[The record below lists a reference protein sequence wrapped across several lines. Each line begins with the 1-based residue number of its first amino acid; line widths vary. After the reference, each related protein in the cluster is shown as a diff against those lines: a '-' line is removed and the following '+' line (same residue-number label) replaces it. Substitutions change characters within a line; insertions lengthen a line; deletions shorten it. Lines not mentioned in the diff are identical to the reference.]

1 MKRSFLVVMLMLTML
16 IGLSAEVIRVGS
28 SDNQVNLI
36 SSDASETVI
45 EMTVGYFNKSDLVI
59 DGQVFNQISLDKE
72 AETYIKG
79 APEVPTVSRS
89 IIIDNHAKPEMRVIA
104 SDYVEYQLA
113 VAPSKG
119 VITRDIDPASVP
131 YVFGD
136 AYQQDNF
143 FPGEVSTLGSA
154 YIMRNYRGV
163 TVTFNP
169 FQYNPASNVLRVYTN
184 IRVAVASTSK
194 AGENILAS
202 SVKNVESFDFIY
214 RNHFLNYQ
222 ENRYDPLDEFG
233 TILVIAPQSY
243 FPTMQLYVDW
253 KNQKGIST
261 EMVDVATIGNNSTS
275 IKNYIQ
281 DYYDTH
287 DDLAFVQIAG
297 DAAQVATLSSGGG
310 GADPKY
316 ALVAG
321 NDTYPDIFIGRFS
334 AETVDQLATQVE
346 RTIAYE
352 RDENGTDDYLTKAT
366 GIASGEGGGTQGDMG
381 ESDIQHMNL
390 IRDDL
395 LGYNYSVVDQIYAPS
410 ANTTHV
416 ANAVNEGR
424 GFMNYVGHGSNTT
437 WVTSGFSNAHVNN
450 LTNVGKLPF
459 IVSVACVNGNFVSNT
474 CFAEAWLRATHNG
487 SPAGAMVMYASTI
500 NQSWNSPMRG
510 QDEITDLLTGEELS
524 TIGGLYY
531 SGSCEMMDS
540 YGSDGIDMYETW
552 HIFGDASLQVR
563 TNTPDEF
570 SLNHTGILF
579 VGTSEYTVNTGE
591 ANSLVAIS
599 YNNELLGSGYTNA
612 TGNITLNLENVP
624 VNPVDLTL
632 TVTGFNKITA
642 IEPITITPAEGSFVV
657 IDNVPTATTHIGYEG
672 NFTFD
677 IKNVGVETAS
687 DLTITLSSDQAGLVI
702 ENNQVTVE
710 AITADEIITLP
721 ADAFTLSIPHN
732 IENNAMIPLTV
743 NITADEGANEWEYEI
758 YLTNQAPELTLGEIE
773 ATEVLGNGNQR
784 MDAGETFMLSLP
796 VENIGGYIAELTN
809 LTISYPVGLVVADIN
824 SVQIENLEVNDNQEV
839 SFEVMLSSQIA
850 IGQELIFEI
859 SAQYGSLNVTT
870 EYSEFV
876 GLSVEDFESQSLESF
891 NWVTDDE
898 YTFSSNAHEGQ
909 YSLKSAAV
917 PNSGST
923 SISVEYTSA
932 QASNLSF
939 WMHVSTESGYDWV
952 DFEINGQQ
960 QLHLSGDT
968 GWEEYTFEV
977 PAGDNVFEW
986 SYSKDYM
993 VSSNDDCFYL
1003 DYITFPAGSG
1013 AAPEA
1018 PEIAITTNEFSFG
1031 EILVGDMAQLPLNLT
1046 NSGAGAG
1053 IISIQLQEPFF
1064 ILNDNEELVSS
1075 INFSILPDSQVEHTF
1090 VFAPTRDQ
1098 NYTREAT
1105 ITTDDPENSE
1115 IIIYLSGTAHPVSNN
1130 NDLIPAVTA
1139 LKGNYPNPFNPETTI
1154 SFGMH
1159 QAGKVDVVIYNI
1171 LGQKVK
1177 TLLSENREAGT
1188 HQVVWNGKDANN
1200 RSVASGV
1207 YFYKMTTGDYSKTS
1221 KMILMK

>member
-1 MKRSFLVVMLMLTML
+1 MKRSFLVVMLILTL
-16 IGLSAEVIRVGS
+16 VLSLSAEVVRVGN

-36 SSDASETVI
+36 ASDASETVI
-45 EMTVGYFNKSDLVI
+45 EMSLGYFNKSEVLI
-59 DGQVFNQISLDKE
+59 NGQVFNHISLDKE

-89 IIIDNHAKPEMRVIA
+89 IIIDNYSQPEMRLID
-104 SDYVEYQLA
+104 SNYVEYQLA
-113 VAPSKG
+113 LAPSKG

-136 AYQQDNF
+136 VYQEDNF
-143 FPGEVSTLGSA
+143 FPGQVSTLGSA

-163 TVTFNP
+163 AVTFNP
-169 FQYNPASNVLRVYTN
+169 FQYNPTTNTLRVYTS
-184 IRVAVASTSK
+184 IRVAVSNSAKSGVNTLTR
-194 AGENILAS
+194 N
-202 SVKNVESFDFIY
+202 VKKVESFDFIY
-214 RNHFLNYQ
+214 KNHFLNYQ
-222 ENRYDPLDEFG
+222 EERYAPLDEFG
-233 TILVIAPQSY
+233 TILVIAPQNY
-243 FPTMQLYVDW
+243 FSTMQLYVDW
-253 KNQKGIST
+253 KNQKGIAT

-281 DYYDTH
+281 NYYDTH

-297 DAAQVATLSSGGG
+297 DAPQVASLTSGGG

-321 NDTYPDIFIGRFS
+321 NDSYPDIFIGRFS
-334 AETVDQLATQVE
+334 AENVDQLATQVE

-352 RDENGTDDYLTKAT
+352 RDENGVNDYLTKAT
-366 GIASGEGGGTQGDMG
+366 GIASGEGGGSQGDNG

-395 LGYNYSVVDQIYAPS
+395 LGYNYTEVDQIYAPS
-410 ANTTHV
+410 ANTTHI

-437 WVTSGFSNAHVNN
+437 WVTTGFSNSHVNN

-570 SLNHTGILF
+570 TLNHTGILF
-579 VGTSEYTVNTGE
+579 VGTNEYSVNTGHE
-591 ANSLVAIS
+591 NSLVAIS
-599 YNNELLGSGYTNA
+599 YNNELLGSGYTDAN
-612 TGNITLNLENVP
+612 GNVSLTLENLP

-642 IEPITITPAEGSFVV
+642 VEIVAITPAEGSFVV
-657 IDNVPTATTHIGYEG
+657 IDNQPITETHIGYEG

-677 IKNVGVETAS
+677 IKNVGVETSS
-687 DLTITLSSDQAGLVI
+687 DLTITLSSDQAGLYI
-702 ENNQVTVE
+702 ENNQYTLE
-710 AITADEIITLP
+710 SISADELISLP
-721 ADAFTLSIPHN
+721 EDAFTISIP
-732 IENNAMIPLTV
+732 NNLEDQYQIPFNV
-743 NITADEGANEWEYEI
+743 SISADAGANQWDYEI
-758 YLTNQAPELTLGEIE
+758 YLTTQAPNLAFGDVE
-773 ATEVLGNGNQR
+773 ATEVLGNGNDR

-796 VENIGGYIAELTN
+796 VENIGSYIAELTN
-809 LTISYPVGLVVADIN
+809 VSIDTPAGLVVAN
-824 SVQIENLEVNDNQEV
+824 NPSVQIEGLEANNNQEI
-839 SFEVMLSSQIA
+839 SFEVMLSSQIPS
-850 IGQELIFEI
+850 GQELLFEI
-859 SAQYGSLNVTT
+859 TAQYGSLSTNL
-870 EYSEFV
+870 EYSAFV
-876 GLSVEDFESQSLESF
+876 GLAVDDFESQSLEAF
-891 NWVTDDE
+891 GWTTVGD
-898 YTFSSNAHEGQ
+898 YTFSTNAHEGQ
-909 YSLKSAAV
+909 YSLKSADI
-917 PNSGST
+917 PNSGT
-923 SISVEYTSA
+923 TSA
-932 QASNLSF
+932 TVEFNSTAAGQISF
-939 WMHVSTESGYDWV
+939 WLKVSTESNYDWV
-952 DFEINGQQ
+952 DFKINNQTE
-960 QLHLSGDT
+960 LHLSGDLDWT
-968 GWEEYTFEV
+968 EYTFDV
-977 PAGDNVFEW
+977 PAGNNVFQW
-986 SYSKDYM
+986 KYTKDYM
-993 VSSNDDCFYL
+993 VSDNDDCFYL
-1003 DYITFPAGSG
+1003 DYVTFPGGSG
-1013 AAPEA
+1013 QTPGAPV
-1018 PEIAITTNEFSFG
+1018 IALTTEEYNFG
-1031 EILVGDMAQLPLNLT
+1031 EILVGESVQLPLTVNNTGL
-1046 NSGAGAG
+1046 SAG
-1053 IISIQLQEPFF
+1053 IVSMQVQDPFY
-1064 ILNDNEELVSS
+1064 IMSDDEELVSS
-1075 INFSILPDSQVEHTF
+1075 LNFMILPDEEVTQTL
-1090 VFAPTRDQ
+1090 VFAPSRDQ
-1098 NYTREAT
+1098 EFSAQAI
-1105 ITTDDPENSE
+1105 ITTDDPNNNEL
-1115 IIIYLSGTAHPVSNN
+1115 IIYLAGIANPVSNDN
-1130 NDLIPAVTA
+1130 QAVPAITA

-1154 SFGMH
+1154 SFGMNK
-1159 QAGKVDVVIYNI
+1159 AGKVDLVIYNI

-1177 TLLSENREAGT
+1177 TLLSENRQAGN

-1200 RSVASGV
+1200 RNVASGV

>member
-1 MKRSFLVVMLMLTML
+1 MKRSFLVVMLMLTL
-16 IGLSAEVIRVGS
+16 VLSLSAEVVRVGN

-36 SSDASETVI
+36 ASDASETVI
-45 EMTVGYFNKSDLVI
+45 EMSLGYFNKSEVLI
-59 DGQVFNQISLDKE
+59 NGQVFNHISLDKE

-89 IIIDNHAKPEMRVIA
+89 IIIDNHAKPEMRIID
-104 SDYVEYQLA
+104 SDYVEYQVA

-119 VITRDIDPASVP
+119 VITRDIDPATVP
-131 YVFGD
+131 YVFGEI
-136 AYQQDNF
+136 YQQDNF
-143 FPGEVSTLGSA
+143 FPQEISTLGSA
-154 YIMRNYRGV
+154 YIMRNHRGV

-169 FQYNPASNVLRVYTN
+169 FQYNPTTNILRVYTN
-184 IRVAVASTSK
+184 IRVAVANTGK
-194 AGENILAS
+194 AGENILTR

-214 RNHFLNYQ
+214 KNHFLNYQ

-233 TILVIAPQSY
+233 TILVIAPQNY
-243 FPTMQLYVDW
+243 FSTMQLYVDW

-261 EMVDVATIGNNSTS
+261 EMVDVATIGNNANS

-281 DYYDTH
+281 NYYDTH

-297 DAAQVATLSSGGG
+297 DAPQVATLSSGGG
-310 GADPKY
+310 GADPMY

-321 NDTYPDIFIGRFS
+321 NDSYPDIFIGRFS
-334 AETVDQLATQVE
+334 AENVDQLATQVE

-352 RDENGTDDYLTKAT
+352 RDENGTNDYLTKAT
-366 GIASGEGGGTQGDMG
+366 GIASGEGGGSQGDMG
-381 ESDIQHMNL
+381 ESDITHMNL

-395 LGYNYSVVDQIYAPS
+395 LGYNYTVVDQIYAPS

-437 WVTSGFSNAHVNN
+437 WVTTGFSNSHVNN

-579 VGTSEYTVNTGE
+579 VGTSEYTVNTGQE
-591 ANSLVAIS
+591 NSLVALS
-599 YNNELLGSGYTNA
+599 YNNELLGSGYTDA
-612 TGNITLNLENVP
+612 MGNVTLNLENLP

-632 TVTGFNKITA
+632 TVTGFNKITTV
-642 IEPITITPAEGSFVV
+642 ELVSITPAEGSYVV
-657 IDNVPTATTHIGYEG
+657 IDNLPITETHIGYEG

-677 IKNVGVETAS
+677 IKNVGVETSS
-687 DLTITLSSDQAGLVI
+687 DLTITLASDQAGLVI

-710 AITADEIITLP
+710 SISADQVISLP
-721 ADAFTLSIPHN
+721 ADAFTISIPHN
-732 IENNAMIPLTV
+732 IENNYMIPFTV
-743 NITADEGANEWEYEI
+743 NIDADQAANQWEYEI
-758 YLTNQAPELTLGEIE
+758 YLVNHAPELTIGQVE

-796 VENIGGYIAELTN
+796 IENIGGYVAALTN
-809 LTISYPVGLVVADIN
+809 VSIECPAGLVVANNNNI
-824 SVQIENLEVNDNQEV
+824 QIEDLETNDNQEV
-839 SFEVMLSSQIA
+839 SFEVMLSSQIPS
-850 IGQELIFEI
+850 GQELIFDI
-859 SAQYGSLNVTT
+859 TAQYGSLSTSSQ
-870 EYSEFV
+870 YSAFV
-876 GLSVEDFESQSLESF
+876 GLAVDDFESQSLEAF
-891 NWVTDDE
+891 GWTTVGDF
-898 YTFSSNAHEGQ
+898 TFSDNAYEGQ
-909 YSLKSAAV
+909 YSLKSADI
-917 PNSGST
+917 PNSGTT
-923 SISVEYTSA
+923 SASVEFNSPVA
-932 QASNLSF
+932 GEISF
-939 WMHVSTESGYDWV
+939 WLHVSTESNYDWV
-952 DFEINGQQ
+952 DFKINGQQ
-960 QLHLSGDT
+960 LLHLSGEVAWD
-968 GWEEYTFEV
+968 EYTFEV
-977 PAGDNVFEW
+977 PAGNNVFEW
-986 SYSKDYM
+986 KYTKDYM
-993 VSSNDDCFYL
+993 VEDNDDCFYL
-1003 DYITFPAGSG
+1003 DYVTFPGGSG
-1013 AAPEA
+1013 QAPGA
-1018 PEIAITTNEFSFG
+1018 PVIAITTEEYNFG
-1031 EILVGDMAQLPLNLT
+1031 EILVGESAQLPITFT
-1046 NSGAGAG
+1046 NSGESAG
-1053 IISIQLQEPFF
+1053 IVTIQIQDPFF
-1064 ILNDNEELVSS
+1064 IMNDNEELVSS
-1075 INFSILPDSQVEHTF
+1075 LNFSILPDQEIEHNL
-1090 VFAPTRDQ
+1090 VFAPSRDQ
-1098 NYTREAT
+1098 EFSSQAT
-1105 ITTDDPENSE
+1105 ISTDDPDNNE
-1115 IIIYLSGTAHPVSNN
+1115 IIIYLAGIANPVSNDN
-1130 NDLIPAVTA
+1130 QAIPAVTT

-1154 SFGMH
+1154 SFGMNK
-1159 QAGKVDVVIYNI
+1159 AGRVDLVIYNI

-1177 TLLSENREAGT
+1177 TLLSEERQAGN

-1200 RSVASGV
+1200 SSVASGV